1 MGTPVTVLGGYLGA
15 GKTTL
20 LNGLLDTADGRRIG
34 VVVNDFGTVNV
45 DRRLVR
51 SATADTIEL
60 ADGCVCCSL
69 RGEVGEVMR
78 RLAARDDLDHV
89 VVEASGIADPTG
101 LSTWGAFPG
110 LAPGGTVV
118 CADVTT
124 VGRKARDRYVGD
136 VVRTQLSR
144 ADVLVLTRC
153 DLATPEAVAA
163 AESVAHRHAPGA
175 RLLRSRGGDVRAADL
190 LGGAPTV
197 ETPAT
202 GPVPTGPTPPG
213 DGHGHVTRFVPL
225 AGPVDTTALAGTLRS
240 LPSAVVRAKGVVR
253 TTAGG
258 SVVVQAA
265 AGQVEIASRGPD
277 DGADD
282 AHDPPGVVLVA
293 AGRGAA
299 EALAAAACRL
309 TGLLG
314 ARGRDDVSA
323 A

>member
-1 MGTPVTVLGGYLGA
+1 MDTPVTVLGGYLGA

-110 LAPGGTVV
+110 LAPGRTVV

-124 VGRKARDRYVGD
+124 LVRKSRDRYVGD

-144 ADVLVLTRC
+144 AEVLVLTRC
-153 DLATPEAVAA
+153 DVAAPEAVAA
-163 AESVAHRHAPGA
+163 AEAVARRHAPGA
-175 RLLRSRGGDVRAADL
+175 RLLRSRGGDLRAADL
-190 LGGAPTV
+190 LGGPPAAGTPEVPEVPAVPAP
-197 ETPAT
+197 PSD
-202 GPVPTGPTPPG
+202 

-225 AGPVDTTALAGTLRS
+225 AGPVDPAALAGTLRS

-253 TTAGG
+253 SAAGG
-258 SVVVQAA
+258 SLVVQAVP
-265 AGQVEIASRGPD
+265 GQVEVA
-277 DGADD
+277 AAEA
-282 AHDPPGVVLVA
+282 AHDDPGVVLVA
-293 AGRGAA
+293 VGGGAA

-309 TGLLG
+309 AGLLG
-314 ARGRDDVSA
+314 VPGRDDVSA

>member
-1 MGTPVTVLGGYLGA
+1 MDTPVTVLGGYLGA

-110 LAPGGTVV
+110 LAPGRTVV

-124 VGRKARDRYVGD
+124 VVRKARDRYVGD

-144 ADVLVLTRC
+144 ADVLVLTWC
-153 DLATPEAVAA
+153 DVAAPEAVDA
-163 AESVAHRHAPGA
+163 AEAVARRHAPGA
-175 RLLRSRGGDVRAADL
+175 RLLRSRGGDLRAADL
-190 LGGAPTV
+190 LGGP
-197 ETPAT
+197 PAAGT
-202 GPVPTGPTPPG
+202 REDQAVPPVPPPSD

-225 AGPVDTTALAGTLRS
+225 AGPVDPAALAGTLRS

-253 TTAGG
+253 SAAGG
-258 SVVVQAA
+258 SVVVQAVP
-265 AGQVEIASRGPD
+265 GQVEVAERTSA
-277 DGADD
+277 GADA
-282 AHDPPGVVLVA
+282 AHAEPGVVLVA
-293 AGRGAA
+293 VGGGAA

-309 TGLLG
+309 AGLLG
-314 ARGRDDVSA
+314 VPGRDDVSA

>member
-1 MGTPVTVLGGYLGA
+1 VDTPVTVLGGYLGA

-110 LAPGGTVV
+110 LAPGRTVV

-124 VGRKARDRYVGD
+124 LVRKSRDRYVGD

-144 ADVLVLTRC
+144 AEVLVLTRC
-153 DLATPEAVAA
+153 DVAAPEAVAA
-163 AESVAHRHAPGA
+163 AEAVARRHAPGA
-175 RLLRSRGGDVRAADL
+175 RLLRSRGGDLRAADIFS
-190 LGGAPTV
+190 V
-197 ETPAT
+197 
-202 GPVPTGPTPPG
+202 
-213 DGHGHVTRFVPL
+213 DGRLQMTRGL
-225 AGPVDTTALAGTLRS
+225 I
-240 LPSAVVRAKGVVR
+240 
-253 TTAGG
+253 
-258 SVVVQAA
+258 
-265 AGQVEIASRGPD
+265 AGQRNII
-277 DGADD
+277 
-282 AHDPPGVVLVA
+282 
-293 AGRGAA
+293 
-299 EALAAAACRL
+299 
-309 TGLLG
+309 
-314 ARGRDDVSA
+314 DVSA
-323 A
+323 LTSGRYLLRLVDTNGHSLVRPFVKD